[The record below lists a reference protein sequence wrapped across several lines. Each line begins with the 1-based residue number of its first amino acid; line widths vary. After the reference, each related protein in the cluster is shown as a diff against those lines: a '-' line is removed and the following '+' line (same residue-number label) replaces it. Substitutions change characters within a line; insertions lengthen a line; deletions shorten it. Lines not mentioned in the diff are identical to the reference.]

1 MQLSN
6 AECCITRD
14 YFPLCEQPLFIAS
27 SKIYNRNVEPINH
40 KMNKQQFEVI
50 VHFHGVLRW
59 SAPSIPRPKNTD
71 GRNTALSFCGLF
83 NKVLSIQK
91 I

>member
-1 MQLSN
+1 MHK
-6 AECCITRD
+6 
-14 YFPLCEQPLFIAS
+14 EQT
-27 SKIYNRNVEPINH
+27 
-40 KMNKQQFEVI
+40 EVT

-59 SAPSIPRPKNTD
+59 SATSILRLNNTD
-71 GRNTALSFCGLF
+71 GRNRALSFCGLF